1 MHANHYLSLVG
12 VADLRAAVQDT
23 VIDAIKGKHHPAHIS
38 WSCGVLHTHIDS
50 KKQLA
55 WLHKWQQVTCN

>member
-1 MHANHYLSLVG
+1 MLDWSGMLWCPCEDDSMTSSAVSSLMHANHYLSLVG

-38 WSCGVLHTHIDS
+38 
-50 KKQLA
+50 
-55 WLHKWQQVTCN
+55 